1 MSRCLGPV
9 TIVVT
14 AATLPI
20 LAECQERGAPW
31 TERPQATS
39 DTAIGQKRR
48 VPSGCGENRPLVRR
62 SAQPYFPIRFSHFS
76 CHRTIFARNAAR
88 EDCINRA
95 SALLPSASP
104 PVLGK
109 TNRPGRLA
117 LLTGVYALGFI
128 KMRASVPGGGPWPE

>member
-1 MSRCLGPV
+1 MRKRQLIGPWTRRFATPTRDPV
-9 TIVVT
+9 YMVVT

-20 LAECQERGAPW
+20 LAECQERGGPW

-62 SAQPYFPIRFSHFS
+62 NAQPYYLIRFSRFF

-88 EDCINRA
+88 
-95 SALLPSASP
+95 
-104 PVLGK
+104 
-109 TNRPGRLA
+109 
-117 LLTGVYALGFI
+117 
-128 KMRASVPGGGPWPE
+128 